1 MRIPIDRLPFSVQMG
16 GIGAVA
22 MFVPAIHAYTE
33 RDLQIARTFFYSGIL
48 FLTFFALLGVALG
61 TRSGRQ
67 QARGHLIAMVLA
79 LTVLPIMLA
88 VPFHQSVGH
97 VRFLNAWFEMISSI
111 TTTGATLYDGMDRI
125 PDTLHLWR
133 AIVGWLGGL
142 LIWVSAVA
150 ILAPLNLGGFEVLSS
165 REVGAGNNATQITRV
180 ANPSERLARFTQQLL
195 PIYVGLTLLLWVLL
209 VVLGQRPLYAAATA
223 MSTLSTSGITIGPA
237 GRPPWTAEPAIF
249 VFLFFAIS
257 RLTFSRDGGD
267 PANQKLSRD
276 PEVQMGLVCVALLPT
291 FLFLRHWMG
300 AYDVNEVEDLGAG
313 LKALWGATFTTL
325 SFLTTTGFQST
336 AWVDARSWSG
346 LETPGLVL
354 AGLAL
359 IGGGVATTA
368 GGVKLLRIYALY
380 KHGLREMDKLVHPN
394 SVGGAGSVARRIR
407 RQGAFVAWIFFMLFA
422 LSVALVMG
430 ALALAGLDFESATV
444 LTIAALSTT
453 GPLAEVVGEAPI
465 LYSGLSDPARIILA
479 GAMVL
484 GRLET
489 LALIALFNPAFWR
502 S

>member
-1 MRIPIDRLPFSVQMG
+1 MRIPLARLPFSIQLV
-16 GIGAVA
+16 GIGAAA
-22 MFVPAIHAYTE
+22 MFLPAIHAYVQ
-33 RDLQIARTFFYSGIL
+33 RDLQIARTFFYSGVL
-48 FLTFFALLGVALG
+48 FLTLFALLGVALG
-61 TRSGRQ
+61 TRPERQ
-67 QARGHLIAMVLA
+67 QSRSQLVAMVLA
-79 LTVLPIMLA
+79 LTVLPVMLA
-88 VPFHQSVGH
+88 VPFHQSVGSI
-97 VRFLNAWFEMISSI
+97 RFYNAWFEMVSSI
-111 TTTGATLYDGMDRI
+111 TTTGATLYDGLDRL
-125 PDTLHLWR
+125 PETLHLWR

-165 REVGAGNNATQITRV
+165 REVGSDGTASQITRV
-180 ANPSERLARFTQQLL
+180 ADPSERLLRFTQQLL

-223 MSTLSTSGITIGPA
+223 MSTLSTSGITIGA
-237 GRPPWTAEPAIF
+237 EGRPPWTAEPAIF
-249 VFLFFAIS
+249 LFFFFALS

-267 PANQKLSRD
+267 PAGQKITRD

-291 FLFLRHWMG
+291 FLFLRHWVG
-300 AYDVNEVEDLGAG
+300 AFEVKEVEDLGAG
-313 LKALWGATFTTL
+313 LWALWGAVFTTL
-325 SFLTTTGFQST
+325 SFLTTTGFESA
-336 AWVDARSWSG
+336 AWGDARSWSG

-430 ALALAGLDFESATV
+430 ALSLAGLDFESATV

-453 GPLAEVVGEAPI
+453 GPLAEVVGEQPI
-465 LYSGLSDPARIILA
+465 LYSGLSDPARLILA